1 MLTTDIQK
9 KENAYMG
16 IDSRPSTPYSVC
28 MTYYSNNSD
37 SSSTSK
43 SFVSLSILVG
53 AGVIALTVLVGSCA
67 YLKPKYNVWAAEMEG
82 SAQYAQAEQNRK
94 ITILEAEAKLESAKA
109 LAAAEVER
117 AKGVAEANRIIGE
130 SLKGNE
136 SYLRYLW
143 IQNLESGS
151 NYVVYVPTEAGLPI
165 LEAGKR

>member
-1 MLTTDIQK
+1 
-9 KENAYMG
+9 
-16 IDSRPSTPYSVC
+16 
-28 MTYYSNNSD
+28 MTYYSNNSSNRD
-37 SSSTSK
+37 SSPNP
-43 SFVSLSILVG
+43 FVSVSVLVG
-53 AGVIALTVLVGSCA
+53 VGVIALTVLVGSCA
-67 YLKPKYNVWAAEMEG
+67 YVKPKYNVWAAEMEG

-151 NYVVYVPTEAGLPI
+151 NSVVYVPTEAGLPI